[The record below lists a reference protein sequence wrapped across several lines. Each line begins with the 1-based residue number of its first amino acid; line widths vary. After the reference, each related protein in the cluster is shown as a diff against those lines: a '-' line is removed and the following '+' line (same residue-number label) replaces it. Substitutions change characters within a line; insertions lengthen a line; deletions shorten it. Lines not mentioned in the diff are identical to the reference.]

1 MKKKN
6 FFGRNNNIS
15 ASAQRVA
22 LLGVLTALALALSAA
37 EMMIP
42 PIPMLP
48 PGAKLGLSNLVTM
61 YVAGTIGLVPAICI
75 AVVKGLFSGLMRG
88 FTAMLMSLCG
98 GVVSTF
104 IMWLLL
110 RLKKPFGYAGLGVS
124 GALTHNAAQLLVAAL
139 LTTPAVIYYIPWLIL
154 FGVLAGLLTGAI
166 LRVIFPLLNRI
177 S

>member
-1 MKKKN
+1 MKKKLVKSEN
-6 FFGRNNNIS
+6 GIS
-15 ASAQRVA
+15 TPAQRVA
-22 LLGVLTALALALSAA
+22 LLGVMTAVALALSAA
-37 EMMIP
+37 EMTLP

-61 YVAGTIGLVPAICI
+61 YVAGTIGLVPAVCI
-75 AVVKGLFSGLMRG
+75 ALVKGFFSGLMCG

-98 GVVSTF
+98 GVASTF

-154 FGVLAGLLTGAI
+154 FGILSGFLTGAV
-166 LRVIFPLLNRI
+166 LRVIFPLLSRI